1 MLQPSGDKATQFVAQ
16 ELLWPDGSK
25 QALKAVSNAITTTE
39 TIRKGADVGRLLKNT
54 AIGTAAAAAISAVT
68 GDRAIATEE
77 LLIGAGAGGLLS
89 LIERFLG
96 RNSIDVL
103 VVQPETNV
111 TLRLTEDLVVSP
123 R

>member
-1 MLQPSGDKATQFVAQ
+1 V
-16 ELLWPDGSK
+16 
-25 QALKAVSNAITTTE
+25 ITTTE
-39 TIRKGADVGRLLKNT
+39 TVRKGADLGRLLKNT

-77 LLIGAGAGGLLS
+77 LLIGAGGGALLS

-103 VVQPETNV
+103 VVQPETNLNL
-111 TLRLTEDLVVSP
+111 TLTDDFVVAA